1 MSQPRTSRSGCALT
15 LGVLLVVTGSLLL
28 AGNLFGFSLLGFRTE
43 ALIWFSLYWPVLLI
57 IWGASKIYQR
67 VRDPETARVDPGK
80 VVLLIL
86 IVCAGVTLAAAR
98 YVAGN
103 FATEFSFE
111 DLLEIV
117 EPEISLGPAHRF
129 SEEHVFELPDGGS
142 LTVENGRGEI
152 TARGWDE
159 VDLKVVVTKRV
170 YRHAENEARRLAEN
184 VSVRFEIADE
194 SGASLDMD
202 REPGGRGAVETDLE
216 LWVPRKTPL
225 TLTNGRGAIRVS
237 DLQAPLRLASSYDA
251 IEVADVEGRV
261 TVDGRHGAIRV
272 EGVVGNVEARNR
284 FGDLTVNDVTGDVLG
299 ETTRG
304 TIVVERITGTV
315 RLSNRSSRIRAIEIG
330 ESLTV
335 EGSHTE
341 VAVERV
347 GADVAIQT
355 SYRPVFVND
364 VEGRVTVDAHNSEVE
379 IRLVRGDVGVE
390 SIHRPVTVV
399 GVGGGVQVDAQHGAV
414 RLDEIVGPIQVKSSD
429 NPVEIDAFE
438 SSLSVESK
446 HAPLRITTNLLN
458 GELTLLTSYGDVDL
472 GLPAESSFSLKAR
485 VKSGDIDSE
494 LAESDWTR
502 REDGDAVEL
511 VGSVG
516 DGASPISIRTSYGDI
531 IVRQLRRQ
539 GQ

>member
-1 MSQPRTSRSGCALT
+1 MSEPTTSRSGCALT
-15 LGVLLVVTGSLLL
+15 LGVLLVVIGSILL
-28 AGNLFGFSLLGFRTE
+28 AGNLFGFSLLRFWTQ

-57 IWGASKIYQR
+57 IWGATKIYQR
-67 VRDPETARVDPGK
+67 LRHPETARVGPGE

-103 FATEFSFE
+103 FATELSLE

-117 EPEISLGPAHRF
+117 EPEISMGPAHRF
-129 SEEHVFELPDGGS
+129 SEEHVFALPDGGS
-142 LTVENGRGEI
+142 LSVKNGRGEI

-170 YRHAENEARRLAEN
+170 YRHAEDEARRLAEN
-184 VSVRFEIADE
+184 VSVRFEITDE
-194 SGASLDMD
+194 SVASLEMD
-202 REPGGRGAVETDLE
+202 REQGGRGAVETDLE

-237 DLQAPLRLASSYDA
+237 DLHARLGLSSSYDS

-261 TVDGRHGAIRV
+261 TVDGKHGAIRV
-272 EGVVGNVEARNR
+272 DGVIGDVEARNR
-284 FGDLTVNDVTGDVLG
+284 FGDLTIKDVTGDLRG
-299 ETTRG
+299 ETTSG
-304 TIVVERITGTV
+304 TIAVERITGTV
-315 RLSNRSSRIRAIEIG
+315 RLSNRSSHIRAIEIG
-330 ESLTV
+330 QSLTV

-341 VAVERV
+341 VAVEHV

-364 VEGRVTVDAHNSEVE
+364 VEGRVTVEAHNSEVE
-379 IRLVRGDVGVE
+379 IRLVRGDVRVE

-399 GVGGGVQVDAQHGAV
+399 GVGGSVRVDAQHGEV
-414 RLDEIVGPIQVKSSD
+414 RLDDITGPIQVKNSD

-438 SSLSVESK
+438 SSLSVESA
-446 HAPLRITTNLLN
+446 HAPLRIATHFLN

-472 GLPAESSFSLKAR
+472 GVPAESSFRLQAK
-485 VKSGDIDSE
+485 VKSGNIDSDF
-494 LAESDWTR
+494 AESDWTQR
-502 REDGDAVEL
+502 DDEDTAEL
-511 VGSVG
+511 EGSVG
-516 DGASPISIRTSYGDI
+516 GGASPISIQTSYGDI
-531 IVRQLRRQ
+531 HVRRLHRQ
-539 GQ
+539 D